1 MNCEEFLLSLIF
13 NLQAYN
19 KSASSLTL
27 DMDRLRLNERRRPL
41 TSGLSLS
48 RQIRGSSTGSSL
60 SSLSPDDERPR
71 PITSRTPRSRPIQ
84 RPTNP
89 QTQKLNTNDLARL
102 TGNRPTKVIESSS
115 EWPF

>member
-1 MNCEEFLLSLIF
+1 MNFADFLLSHIQY
-13 NLQAYN
+13 NLQASN
-19 KSASSLTL
+19 KSAVSSLTL
-27 DMDRLRLNERRRPL
+27 DMDRLRLSERRRPL
-41 TSGLSLS
+41 ASGLSLS

-84 RPTNP
+84 RPSNP
-89 QTQKLNTNDLARL
+89 QTQKLNTSDLARL

-115 EWPF
+115 E